1 MVLCVDYCRSRSEES
16 WKAERQHL
24 FKTAGE
30 VVFGSGNRTCRLGGS
45 YMPNEWKSG
54 KVFVKNHRGYEV

>member
-30 VVFGSGNRTCRLGGS
+30 VVFGSWNRTCKFVGS
-45 YMPNEWKSG
+45 YVPNSG
-54 KVFVKNHRGYEV
+54 KVFVNRG